1 MHQTILLRTTIL
13 VWTTEEKLFKRFLQP
28 LTSYPLLSSALY
40 PKLTVNGL
48 SWKNSLE
55 IFCLFFFANYYIF
68 CLVPLHLTDNKTV
81 MYFSCLYFISKC

>member
-1 MHQTILLRTTIL
+1 MLPRAMPLHQPLFVETERPFCLGFNIYLKIDHIKMHQTILLRTTIL

-48 SWKNSLE
+48 S
-55 IFCLFFFANYYIF
+55 
-68 CLVPLHLTDNKTV
+68 
-81 MYFSCLYFISKC
+81 